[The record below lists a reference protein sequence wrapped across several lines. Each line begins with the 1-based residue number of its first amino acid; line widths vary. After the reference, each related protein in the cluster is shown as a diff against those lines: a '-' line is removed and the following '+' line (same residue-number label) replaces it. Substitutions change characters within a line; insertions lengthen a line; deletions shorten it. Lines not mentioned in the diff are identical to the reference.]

1 MKKLN
6 FENSTILITG
16 ASSGI
21 GKEFAKQL
29 ASKGANLIITA
40 RTQRD
45 LIKLAEQLTSEY
57 KNIWVKT
64 IPADLSEANSAT
76 TLFEE
81 INTLGLS
88 VDYLINNA
96 GFGKFC
102 EFSDESFNTYHQMLM
117 LNINALVELTHLFL
131 PSMKNKNS
139 GGIINVASIGSFQ
152 PLPYQTVYG
161 ASKAFVLS
169 FSEALTGELLETNI
183 RVMALCPGTT
193 ASRFMEN
200 ANADTTKMNLAPASK
215 VVSAALTAYAKNKM
229 VTVSGKMNYLLSL
242 VPRLVTRKRTIKIV
256 VDMFKE
262 SVLGN
267 RSKVPTP
274 NP

>member
-6 FENSTILITG
+6 FENTTILITG

-29 ASKGANLIITA
+29 ASKGANLILTA
-40 RTQRD
+40 RTHSD
-45 LIKLAEQLTSEY
+45 LMNLAEELESEHM
-57 KNIWVKT
+57 NIWIKA
-64 IPADLSEANSAT
+64 IPADLSELNGSRK
-76 TLFEE
+76 LFEQ
-81 INTLGLS
+81 INDLDLS

-102 EFSDESFNTYHQMLM
+102 EFSGESFETYHKMLM
-117 LNINALVELTHLFL
+117 LNINALVELTHLCL
-131 PSMKNKNS
+131 PTMINKNS

-169 FSEALTGELLETNI
+169 FSEALTGELLDTNI

-193 ASRFMEN
+193 ESRFMKN
-200 ANADTTKMNLAPASK
+200 ANADTSSMNLAPASK
-215 VVSAALTAYAKNKM
+215 VVSSALTAYAKNRM
-229 VTVSGKMNYLLSL
+229 YTVSGNINYLVSL
-242 VPRLVTRKRTIKIV
+242 IPRLVSRKRTVKIV
-256 VDMFKE
+256 ANMFKDN
-262 SVLGN
+262 VLGQ
-267 RSKVPTP
+267 SA
-274 NP
+274 

>member
-6 FENSTILITG
+6 FENTTILITG

-29 ASKGANLIITA
+29 ASQGANLILTA
-40 RTQRD
+40 RTESD
-45 LIKLAEQLTSEY
+45 LTKLSEQLESEY
-57 KNIWVKT
+57 KTIWVKA
-64 IPADLSEANSAT
+64 IAIDLSEANSAT
-76 TLFEE
+76 TLFEK
-81 INTLGLS
+81 INDLELS

-102 EFSDESFNTYHQMLM
+102 AFSAERFETYHKMLM
-117 LNINALVELTHLFL
+117 LNINALVELTHLCL
-131 PSMKNKNS
+131 PAMIHKNS

-152 PLPYQTVYG
+152 PLPYQAVYG

-193 ASRFMEN
+193 ESRFMEN
-200 ANADTTKMNLAPASK
+200 ANADTSKMNLAPASQ
-215 VVSAALTAYAKNKM
+215 VVSAALKAYAKNRM
-229 VTVSGKMNYLLSL
+229 YTVSGKVNYLVSL
-242 VPRLVTRKRTIKIV
+242 IPRLVTRKKTVKIV
-256 VDMFKE
+256 VNMFKE
-262 SVLGN
+262 NVLG
-267 RSKVPTP
+267 K
-274 NP
+274 